1 MTPKEKAE
9 ELFVKYAM
17 YLRANLRYDEEANE
31 DAKECALIAVDEIIE
46 SDWFIPTLRDKHE
59 WTSYWKEVK
68 TEIEKL

>member
-1 MTPKEKAE
+1 MTPEQKAK
-9 ELFVKYAM
+9 ELFGKYAM
-17 YLRANLRYDEEANE
+17 YLRANLMYDEEANE

>member
-1 MTPKEKAE
+1 MTPEQKAK
-9 ELFVKYAM
+9 ELFGKYAM

-46 SDWFIPTLRDKHE
+46 ANPIAFDEDDNCIEKQW
-59 WTSYWKEVK
+59 WQEVK

>member
-1 MTPKEKAE
+1 MTPEQKAE
-9 ELFVKYAM
+9 ELFGKYAM